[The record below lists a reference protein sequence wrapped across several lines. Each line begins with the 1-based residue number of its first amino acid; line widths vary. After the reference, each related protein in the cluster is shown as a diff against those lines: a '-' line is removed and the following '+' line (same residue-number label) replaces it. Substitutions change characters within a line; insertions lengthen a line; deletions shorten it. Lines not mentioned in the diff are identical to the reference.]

1 MDIHTIDS
9 DKFSAEDVVKAYM
22 EDLAIQ
28 DQFVVKQL

>member
-1 MDIHTIDS
+1 MDIHTVDS
-9 DKFSAEDVVKAYM
+9 DKFSAEDVVKGHM